1 MKSPTKSKSNPYLGT
16 SFVFEDDGHQIVLW
30 RSMWTEQEKVWVDGQ
45 LVSKKVAKPSE
56 RWHEFQWGL
65 NTYRLET
72 RQEGFWTMH
81 HECILFK
88 NGRLARRRT
97 RMANFNP
104 TTERF
109 LAFLGMFF
117 MIYATSGPLRHAE
130 FFGGE
135 TLGKVL
141 CVVGL
146 HWAWHKVFVDFWWVK
161 DRFKARSRAHLGS
174 TVKFSSSPNAEGA
187 SLFD

>member
-1 MKSPTKSKSNPYLGT
+1 MNESVFKMKSPKRLKSNSYLGT

-30 RSMWTEQEKVWVDGQ
+30 RSIWTDQEKVWVDGQ
-45 LVSKKVAKPSE
+45 LVSKKVPHRSE

-88 NGRLARRRT
+88 NEQLARRRT

-117 MIYATSGPLRHAE
+117 MISLLTSGLLEHAE
-130 FFGGE
+130 FFGSE
-135 TLGKVL
+135 TLGRVL
-141 CVVGL
+141 FVVGL

-161 DRFKARSRAHLGS
+161 DNYNSKPAVGLI
-174 TVKFSSSPNAEGA
+174 
-187 SLFD
+187 